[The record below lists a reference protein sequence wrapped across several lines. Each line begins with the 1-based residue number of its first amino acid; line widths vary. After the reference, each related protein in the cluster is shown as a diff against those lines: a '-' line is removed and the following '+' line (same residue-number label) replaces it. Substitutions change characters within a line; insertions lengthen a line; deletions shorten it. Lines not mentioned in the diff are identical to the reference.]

1 LLANTDDYMSYAG
14 FSCPK
19 GYVFTELIEF
29 GLGLKNEKCMG
40 SGLESKVK
48 TLDRCTI
55 GIMNNE

>member
-1 LLANTDDYMSYAG
+1 MSYAG

-19 GYVFTELIEF
+19 GYVFSEIIQF
-29 GLGLKNEKCMG
+29 GVGLKNEKCMG
-40 SGLESKVK
+40 SGIDTYVK

>member
-1 LLANTDDYMSYAG
+1 MSYAG

-19 GYVFTELIEF
+19 GYVFSEMIQF
-29 GLGLKNEKCMG
+29 GVGLKNEKCMG
-40 SGLESKVK
+40 SRIDTYVK